1 MKMANSSII
10 PIKFLILVALANIC
24 VSQDF
29 DFFYFVQQWP
39 GSSCDTKQG
48 CCFPQTGKPASNFTV
63 HGLWPNFNNG
73 SFPSNC
79 KSVENSFDESKM
91 SDIVPRAETSWA
103 AFSCPSKKKTNSTNS
118 DNMKLWKHE
127 WDKHGT
133 CSHSVLHQHA
143 YFDFTLNLKDHID
156 LLQILLNNGIKP
168 DGKNYSVEKIRQVI
182 KEATGFEA
190 GIRCNTDASGNSQ
203 LNEIVLCVDK
213 SAASRSFIECP
224 ILPDANCPDNVE
236 FPIF

>member
-79 KSVENSFDESKM
+79 KSVENSFDESK
-91 SDIVPRAETSWA
+91 VHT
-103 AFSCPSKKKTNSTNS
+103 CLLLLLHKKKTNSTNS

-133 CSHSVLHQHA
+133 CSHSVLDQHA

-190 GIRCNTDASGNSQ
+190 GISCNTDASGNVQ